1 MPTATGHKAPLR
13 LPRVACLPLVA
24 MLLLAG
30 IPLGI
35 IAFTDVEPR
44 ERPIFPFDATIMNAN
59 KDTTIETIAFIIPGF
74 VFSCIVLAVTE
85 FSLMHPQLPRQQ
97 QIDNYVQALV
107 HLLVGFLAHI
117 CIQQLSSV
125 LVRILRVTS
134 MPCVLLWQKHISN
147 DDDS

>member
-1 MPTATGHKAPLR
+1 MAS
-13 LPRVACLPLVA
+13 
-24 MLLLAG
+24 
-30 IPLGI
+30 
-35 IAFTDVEPR
+35 R
-44 ERPIFPFDATIMNAN
+44 ERRIFPFDATIMNAN